1 MQAIILTTI
10 MMVVYTKLPL
20 CDLSDEISMS
30 ARQDYSVMSLPFGFI
45 FVMMILIDKFNFK
58 WFKWQLPLF
67 LPIVF
72 TTYLYCS
79 SSQSSPSEQLNSALY
94 SIVVIF
100 PWMMYDKGIDYQNVC
115 VIISTNMVYRLMY
128 FNATKAV
135 VDSTLAV
142 LLIRP
147 DALFIPI
154 YVMSLLILYRHRRWL
169 FLFGFTIRSALP
181 VLLLSTSSIDM
192 NSYVNLKLPW
202 MLFGVYATLHLG
214 YMYTPSSTPR
224 SSRASG
230 RSSYSPPNH
239 SQHHWFY
246 FIGVC
251 LSFSCLMLSFIATSK
266 YTYVTFLDGRL
277 PVMFLFDGCLTFPA
291 VFSSLLVAARKS
303 DNSPRDV
310 DSTKYLFGNEVIVL
324 WLVLLFCGYLLVQ
337 SVVVI
342 CSYAIGGQR
351 SHYDML
357 CWGCLV
363 YFNILYWCF
372 IFYNQL
378 SKDYEI
384 YVFYQWYFI
393 VVPLIRVKEQNKE
406 QRRKDYVRKM
416 IKQGYSNAQCT

>member
-1 MQAIILTTI
+1 
-10 MMVVYTKLPL
+10 
-20 CDLSDEISMS
+20 
-30 ARQDYSVMSLPFGFI
+30 
-45 FVMMILIDKFNFK
+45 
-58 WFKWQLPLF
+58 
-67 LPIVF
+67 
-72 TTYLYCS
+72 
-79 SSQSSPSEQLNSALY
+79 
-94 SIVVIF
+94 
-100 PWMMYDKGIDYQNVC
+100 
-115 VIISTNMVYRLMY
+115 MVYRLMY

-147 DALFIPI
+147 GALFIPI

-169 FLFGFTIRSALP
+169 FLFAFTIRSALP

-303 DNSPRDV
+303 DNSPRDF
-310 DSTKYLFGNEVIVL
+310 DDLLTSKSTDLSLGSWFWMAFLFVP
-324 WLVLLFCGYLLVQ
+324 FCMGYLLVQ

-357 CWGCLV
+357 WWGCLV
-363 YFNILYWCF
+363 YFNILYWL
-372 IFYNQL
+372 FYLDIITNRTT
-378 SKDYEI
+378 KDYLRWL
-384 YVFYQWYFI
+384 F
-393 VVPLIRVKEQNKE
+393 VKQ
-406 QRRKDYVRKM
+406 QRDI
-416 IKQGYSNAQCT
+416 IKQGYSNAQYT

>member
-1 MQAIILTTI
+1 LECNIGFIRAEFLGRADLKQILMQAIILTTI

-45 FVMMILIDKFNFK
+45 FVIMILIDKFNFK

-79 SSQSSPSEQLNSALY
+79 SSQSSPLEQLNSALY
-94 SIVVIF
+94 IIVVVF
-100 PWMMYDKGIDYQNVC
+100 PWMMYDKGRQRLDYQDVC

-169 FLFGFTIRSALP
+169 FLFAFTIRSALP

-214 YMYTPSSTPR
+214 YMYTQSSTPR
-224 SSRASG
+224 SFRASG
-230 RSSYSPPNH
+230 RSSYYPPNH

-246 FIGVC
+246 FSGVC
-251 LSFSCLMLSFIATSK
+251 LSFSCLMFHIP
-266 YTYVTFLDGRL
+266 
-277 PVMFLFDGCLTFPA
+277 PVST
-291 VFSSLLVAARKS
+291 
-303 DNSPRDV
+303 DV
-310 DSTKYLFGNEVIVL
+310 
-324 WLVLLFCGYLLVQ
+324 
-337 SVVVI
+337 
-342 CSYAIGGQR
+342 
-351 SHYDML
+351 
-357 CWGCLV
+357 
-363 YFNILYWCF
+363 
-372 IFYNQL
+372 
-378 SKDYEI
+378 
-384 YVFYQWYFI
+384 
-393 VVPLIRVKEQNKE
+393 
-406 QRRKDYVRKM
+406 
-416 IKQGYSNAQCT
+416 

>member
-10 MMVVYTKLPL
+10 IMVVYTKLPL

-135 VDSTLAV
+135 VDSTMAV

-154 YVMSLLILYRHRRWL
+154 YVMSLQILYRHRRWL

-214 YMYTPSSTPR
+214 YMYTQSLTPR
-224 SSRASG
+224 SFRAD
-230 RSSYSPPNH
+230 
-239 SQHHWFY
+239 HWFY

-251 LSFSCLMLSFIATSK
+251 LSFSCLMLSFFATSK

-310 DSTKYLFGNEVIVL
+310 DSTKYLFGNEFTMENLKIHILFGGAIVMP
-324 WLVLLFCGYLLVQ
+324 LFCGYLLVQ

-357 CWGCLV
+357 WWGCLV
-363 YFNILYWCF
+363 YFNILYWL
-372 IFYNQL
+372 FYLEITNRTT
-378 SKDYEI
+378 KDYLRWL
-384 YVFYQWYFI
+384 F
-393 VVPLIRVKEQNKE
+393 VKQ
-406 QRRKDYVRKM
+406 QRDI

>member
-154 YVMSLLILYRHRRWL
+154 YVMSLLILYRHRHSL

-224 SSRASG
+224 SFRASG

-303 DNSPRDV
+303 DNSPRDF
-310 DSTKYLFGNEVIVL
+310 DDLLTSKSTDLSLGPWFWMGFVSLPI
-324 WLVLLFCGYLLVQ
+324 FMGYLLVQ

-357 CWGCLV
+357 WWGCLV
-363 YFNILYWCF
+363 YFNILYWL
-372 IFYNQL
+372 FYLEITNRTT
-378 SKDYEI
+378 KDYLRWL
-384 YVFYQWYFI
+384 F
-393 VVPLIRVKEQNKE
+393 VKQ
-406 QRRKDYVRKM
+406 QRDI

>member
-169 FLFGFTIRSALP
+169 FLCGFTIRSALP

-214 YMYTPSSTPR
+214 YMYTQSLTSR
-224 SSRASG
+224 SFRASG

-251 LSFSCLMLSFIATSK
+251 LSFSCLMLSFFATSK
-266 YTYVTFLDGRL
+266 YTFVTFLDGRL

-310 DSTKYLFGNEVIVL
+310 DSTKYLFGNEFTMENLKIHILFGGAIVMP
-324 WLVLLFCGYLLVQ
+324 LFCGYLLVQ

-357 CWGCLV
+357 WWGCLV
-363 YFNILYWCF
+363 YFNILYWL
-372 IFYNQL
+372 FYLEITNRTT
-378 SKDYEI
+378 KDYLRWL
-384 YVFYQWYFI
+384 F
-393 VVPLIRVKEQNKE
+393 VKQ
-406 QRRKDYVRKM
+406 QRDI
-416 IKQGYSNAQCT
+416 IKQGYSNAQYT

>member
-303 DNSPRDV
+303 DNSPRDF
-310 DSTKYLFGNEVIVL
+310 DDLLTSKSTDLSLGSWFWFWMGFLFL
-324 WLVLLFCGYLLVQ
+324 PFFMGYLLVQ

-357 CWGCLV
+357 WWGCLV
-363 YFNILYWCF
+363 YFNILYWL
-372 IFYNQL
+372 FYLEITNRTTE
-378 SKDYEI
+378 DYLRWL
-384 YVFYQWYFI
+384 F
-393 VVPLIRVKEQNKE
+393 VKQ
-406 QRRKDYVRKM
+406 QRDI